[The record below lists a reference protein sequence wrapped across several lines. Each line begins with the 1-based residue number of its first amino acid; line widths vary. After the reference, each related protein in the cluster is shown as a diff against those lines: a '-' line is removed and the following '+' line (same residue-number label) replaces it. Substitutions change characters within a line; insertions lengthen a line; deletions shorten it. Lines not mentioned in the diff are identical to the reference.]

1 MYKKDLHRIE
11 DSIFPLILEGLLL
24 CQIKQT
30 PDVRKHYEK
39 ALKILSASYIKDLN
53 TVKLLRRAERIEKKI
68 LKHWNRNET
77 VVRKSIMELSHLVKA
92 IKKQNGFVLAPEV
105 EQVFKEIDEII
116 TDGCKKEDIRKQDK
130 SAAKQAPKVFKILQE
145 EGLF

>member
-30 PDVRKHYEK
+30 PEVAACYEK
-39 ALKILSASYIKDLN
+39 ALKILGTSYLKDLN
-53 TVKLLRRAERIEKKI
+53 TAKLLRRAERIEKKV
-68 LKHWNRNET
+68 LKHWNSSET
-77 VVRKSIMELSHLVKA
+77 VVRKSIMELSHLVKT
-92 IKKQNGFVLAPEV
+92 IKKQDGFVLAPEV
-105 EQVFKEIDEII
+105 DQVFKEIDEII